1 MRCMAN
7 LLPDA
12 PNRGPAEHAVRDQI
26 IRTAG
31 EYFALY
37 GYSKTTVADLARE
50 LGFSKTYVY
59 RFFESK
65 QAVAE
70 EICASHLAVLLD
82 EAKTALDSEIGAG
95 DRFKRFFHSVT
106 SQTVKFCFEEKKIY
120 EIAVLACEEDWA
132 PAQAYVASLHAII
145 RDIIQYGRDRGEFEK
160 KTPIDEV
167 ARSMFFAMVPFID
180 PVHLTRSLKH
190 LPDAQTEMAGL
201 LLRSLAP

>member
-1 MRCMAN
+1 MSN
-7 LLPDA
+7 LLPDV

-26 IRTAG
+26 IRTASEHFG
-31 EYFALY
+31 LY

-70 EICASHLAVLLD
+70 EICASHLAELLS
-82 EAKTALDSEIGAG
+82 EAKAAFSEETSAAG
-95 DRFKRFFHSVT
+95 RFRKFFQSVT
-106 SQTVKFCFEEKKIY
+106 RQTVKFCFEEKKIY
-120 EIAVLACEEDWA
+120 EIAVLACQEDWA
-132 PAQAYVASLHAII
+132 PAQAYVASLHDII
-145 RDIIQYGRDRGEFEK
+145 RDIIQYGRGRGEFEK
-160 KTPIDEV
+160 KTSIDEV
-167 ARSMFFAMVPFID
+167 TRSIFFAMVPFID
-180 PVHLTRSLKH
+180 PVYLSRSLKH